1 MSVVE
6 VYSDQSK
13 TIQVAFN
20 EKKKLRRNFKESCL
34 FDFKKKRRVCY
45 KMMVKKTYIIQEN
58 AKRLAVKKNEVVCVG
73 RNKWAANLRGKKYT
87 FMYMYKEEK
96 KN

>member
-1 MSVVE
+1 
-6 VYSDQSK
+6 
-13 TIQVAFN
+13 
-20 EKKKLRRNFKESCL
+20 
-34 FDFKKKRRVCY
+34 
-45 KMMVKKTYIIQEN
+45 MMVKKTYIIQEN